1 MRRRDT
7 RILSVLLSATLLLAL
22 FAAPRTAL
30 AAGITIDGDTSTLT
44 ISSTGAPTSTT
55 WTATCD
61 GTGAHS
67 ITMTPPPG
75 TSVVTTSGSGSSM
88 TLTAAGPGTAT
99 VTAACSA
106 HSATAKRSVSVIV
119 QGATSVSS
127 STLSFDLNSPSRTH
141 SLVASYAPALY
152 DAPTYG
158 SYTWVS
164 SNPAVATVSSTGL
177 VTAVGVG
184 SSTVYATFANTAGT
198 VTTVAHSDCAVTVTN
213 STAPVSIS
221 PSAASPYT
229 ASGTTVTLTAVST
242 GTFAGYTWSVR
253 GTAGVISGLS
263 SATGPATSFTT
274 AASGTAYIDLSATT
288 AYGTTVTATY
298 TVTVSLPDPSLD
310 VTINH
315 STLTW
320 QRPKTTAYATLSNAN
335 ATVPDNSRV
344 YWYTSNKK
352 VATVSPVDKYL
363 ENGEA
368 TAVVRAVGNGT
379 VTISAETRE
388 GRLIDSVS
396 VLVTGYKYIPQTGQ
410 DVRLLYAEGAALVL
424 LLAAAGI
431 VYVKNR
437 KKAR

>member
-30 AAGITIDGDTSTLT
+30 AAGVTIGGGTSTLT

-55 WTATCD
+55 WTAACD
-61 GTGAHS
+61 TDGSHAVTLSA
-67 ITMTPPPG
+67 PDA
-75 TSVVTTSGSGSSM
+75 SVVTISGM

-99 VTAACSA
+99 VTAACVTDPGNT
-106 HSATAKRSVSVIV
+106 ATRSVSVIV

-141 SLVASYAPALY
+141 SLVASYAPAIY
-152 DAPTYG
+152 DSSAYG
-158 SYTWVS
+158 AYTWHS
-164 SNPAVATVSSTGL
+164 SNTAVATVSSTGL

-184 SSTVYATFANTAGT
+184 SCTVYATFANTAGS
-198 VTTVAHSDCAVTVTN
+198 VTTAAHADCAVMVTD
-213 STAPVSIS
+213 STPPVSIS

-229 ASGTTVTLTAVST
+229 SSGTTVTLAAIST
-242 GTFAGYTWSVR
+242 GTFTGYTWSVR
-253 GTAGVISGLS
+253 GAAGVISALS
-263 SATGPATSFTT
+263 SASGPATSFTT
-274 AASGTAYIDLSATT
+274 AASGTAYIDLVATT
-288 AYGTTVTATY
+288 AHGTTAAATY
-298 TVTVSLPDPSLD
+298 TATVSLPNPSLD

-320 QRPKTTAYATLSNAN
+320 LRTKTTAYATLSNAN
-335 ATVPDNSRV
+335 AAVPDNSRV

-352 VATVSPVDKYL
+352 VATVSPVDNYL

-424 LLAAAGI
+424 LLAAAAI

-437 KKAR
+437 KRAR

>member
-1 MRRRDT
+1 MRRPQNH
-7 RILSVLLSATLLLAL
+7 ILSVLLSATLILVL

-30 AAGITIDGDTSTLT
+30 AAGVTIGGGTSTLT
-44 ISSTGAPTSTT
+44 ISSTGTPTSTA

-61 GTGAHS
+61 TNAAHTVALS
-67 ITMTPPPG
+67 APDA
-75 TSVVTTSGSGSSM
+75 SVVSISGM
-88 TLTAAGPGTAT
+88 TLTAAGPGTAV
-99 VTAACSA
+99 VTAAC
-106 HSATAKRSVSVIV
+106 ATDPASTATRSVSVIV
-119 QGATSVSS
+119 RGATSVSS
-127 STLSFDLNSPSRTH
+127 PTLSFDLNSSSRTQP
-141 SLVASYAPALY
+141 LVASYAPAMY
-152 DAPTYG
+152 AAPAYG
-158 SYTWVS
+158 GAYTWVS
-164 SNPAVATVSSTGL
+164 SNPAVAAVSATGV

-184 SSTVYATFANTAGT
+184 GCTVYAMFANTAGS
-198 VTTVAHSDCAVTVTN
+198 VTTAAHSDCAVTVTD
-213 STAPVSIS
+213 STPPVSIS

-229 ASGTTVTLTAVST
+229 SSGTVVTLAAIST
-242 GTFAGYTWSVR
+242 GSFTGYAWSVR
-253 GTAGVISGLS
+253 GAAGVIPALS
-263 SATGPATSFTT
+263 SASGSTTSFTT
-274 AASGTAYIDLSATT
+274 AASGTAYVDLVATT
-288 AYGTTVTATY
+288 AAGTTATATY

-320 QRPKTTAYATLSNAN
+320 LRTKTTAYATLTNAN
-335 ATVPDNSRV
+335 AAVPNNSRV

-352 VATVSPVDKYL
+352 VATVSPTDKYL

-368 TAVVRAVGNGT
+368 TAIVRAVGNGT

-410 DVRLLYAEGAALVL
+410 DVRLLYAEGAALAL

-431 VYVKNR
+431 VYVKNK